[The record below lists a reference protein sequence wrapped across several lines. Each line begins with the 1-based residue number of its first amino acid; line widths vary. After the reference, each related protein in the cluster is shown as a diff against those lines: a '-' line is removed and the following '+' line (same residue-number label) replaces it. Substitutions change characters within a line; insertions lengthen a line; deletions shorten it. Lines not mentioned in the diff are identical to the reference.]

1 MNISKQLI
9 YIGFLFIFIGFFLST
24 FNKTQWFTNTSL
36 DYKYIG
42 KNFKFYAPIGSMLLI
57 SLFITFIVNLY
68 NKFFK

>member
-9 YIGFLFIFIGFFLST
+9 LLGTLCIFLGIILSL
-24 FNKTQWFTNTSL
+24 FNKTNSFGNTSL

-42 KNFKFYAPIGSMLLI
+42 KNFKFYAPIGSMLII
-57 SLFITFIVNLY
+57 SIFITFIVNLY